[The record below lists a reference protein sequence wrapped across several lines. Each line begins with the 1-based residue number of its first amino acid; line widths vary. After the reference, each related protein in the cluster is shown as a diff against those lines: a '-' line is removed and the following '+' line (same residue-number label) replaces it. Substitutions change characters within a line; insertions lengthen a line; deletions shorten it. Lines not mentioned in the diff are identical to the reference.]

1 MKEKHKHKSKNQ
13 SFSKRFV
20 IIAISL
26 LLLLV
31 LNVSVIF
38 FHASTSCCT
47 EGQTATAVVLTNE
60 AISLQI
66 AETEAQTSIV
76 LTMTVEVP

>member
-1 MKEKHKHKSKNQ
+1 MKEKHKRKSKNQ

-38 FHASTSCCT
+38 FRASTSCCT

-60 AISLQI
+60 TISLQI
-66 AETEAQTSIV
+66 AETDIANFA
-76 LTMTVEVP
+76 TMTAEAP